1 MVFRSIAILIIVYS
15 QFLFAQITVTAD
27 DILGQIG
34 STHNIETDTTGSINI
49 NVGTA
54 GSNQSWDFSSVPVQG
69 IASTISYINPSGT
82 PFTKD
87 FSEANF
93 VQYSDFFESGYTGKS
108 YTYTRVTPNLLITL
122 GTGITVSNPD
132 TQFVLTQTDSV
143 PLSVTYGTNWTSSS
157 SDTTDVGF
165 GSYIITSTESMNTVD
180 AWGTVT
186 LSQGSYQCL
195 RVRED
200 YNSTTQTVFNGQVL
214 FSQTTEYISYY
225 WISKNAYFLV
235 TVESLDGETN
245 PNFTTAASFS
255 RLIPSNPSALPKT
268 SDDLLPQAFTLEQN
282 YPNPFNPTTSI
293 PYNLDRSEFVSIEVY
308 DQNGQLVK
316 TLVSEYKSAGIY
328 EVIWDGT
335 NNLGTKVASG
345 PYFYTLSVGNQKIST
360 RQMFLIK

>member
-1 MVFRSIAILIIVYS
+1 MVFRFIVILILVYS
-15 QFLFAQITVTAD
+15 QFSFAQITVTAD
-27 DILGQIG
+27 NILGQIG
-34 STHNIETDTTGSINI
+34 STYNMETDTTGSISI

-54 GSNQSWDFSSVPVQG
+54 GSNQSWDFSTVPVQG
-69 IASTISYINPSGT
+69 IVSITSYINPSGT
-82 PFTKD
+82 PFAND
-87 FSEANF
+87 FPEANF
-93 VQYSDFFESGYTGKS
+93 VQHSDYAEFGYTGKS
-108 YTYTRVTPNLLITL
+108 YTYARVTPNLITTL

-132 TQFVLTQTDSV
+132 TQIVLTQTDSV
-143 PLSVTYGTNWTSSS
+143 PLSVTYGNSWGSNS

-165 GSYIITSTESMNTVD
+165 GTYIITSTESMNTVD

-195 RVRED
+195 RVREA
-200 YNSTTQTVFNGQVL
+200 YKSTTQSVLNGQVL
-214 FSQTTEYISYY
+214 FSETTEYISYY

-235 TVESLDGETN
+235 NIESLDGETD

-255 RLIPSNPSALPKT
+255 RLIPSNTSALPKT

-293 PYNLDRSEFVSIEVY
+293 PYSLDRSEFVSIEVY

-316 TLVSEYKSAGIY
+316 TLVNEYKSAGIY
-328 EVIWDGT
+328 EVTWDGT

-345 PYFYTLSVGNQKIST
+345 PYFYTLLVGNQKIST